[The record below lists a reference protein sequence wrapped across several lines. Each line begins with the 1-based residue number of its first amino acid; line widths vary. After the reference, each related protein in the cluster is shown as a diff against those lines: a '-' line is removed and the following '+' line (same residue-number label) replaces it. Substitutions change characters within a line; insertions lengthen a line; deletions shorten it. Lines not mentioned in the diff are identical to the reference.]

1 MKFWDASAL
10 VPLYIAQARTR
21 ACRALIKRDPDAV
34 LWWGSR
40 LECVSAFCRL
50 QREEALSANE
60 LDQAIRALETDIE
73 GWREV
78 QPSEAL
84 RREAVRLLR
93 VHALRSADAQQLA
106 AAVIATDHVPSRLPF
121 VCEDRRLIEAAQKEG
136 FTIIR

>member
-1 MKFWDASAL
+1 MRFWDASAL
-10 VPLYIAQARTR
+10 APLYVAQTRTR
-21 ACRALIKRDPDAV
+21 ACRALIKQDPDAV

-50 QREEALSANE
+50 HREAALSADE
-60 LDQAIRALETDIE
+60 LDGAIRALQADME

-106 AAVIATDHVPSRLPF
+106 AAVIAADHVPSRLPF
-121 VCEDRRLIEAAQKEG
+121 VCEDRRLIEAARKEG